1 MTAFGPSP
9 DLRHPIHGITRTG
22 FLRPFIT
29 RSTIEV
35 GEYTYYD
42 DPRGPEHFESNV
54 LYHFDFVGDRL
65 RIGRYCSIAA
75 EARFIMNGGN
85 HRTDGFSTYPFP
97 IFGHGWEV
105 AMPETWPMKGDT
117 VIGHDVWI
125 GYGAII
131 MPGVTVG
138 NGAVIASAAVVTRDV
153 PAYAIVGGNPAS
165 IIRHRYD
172 PETIARLE
180 RIAWWDWDAAK
191 VTRNV
196 RAICGADL
204 AALEAAV

>member
-1 MTAFGPSP
+1 MP
-9 DLRHPIHGITRTG
+9 D
-22 FLRPFIT
+22 
-29 RSTIEV
+29 S
-35 GEYTYYD
+35 
-42 DPRGPEHFESNV
+42 
-54 LYHFDFVGDRL
+54 
-65 RIGRYCSIAA
+65 
-75 EARFIMNGGN
+75 
-85 HRTDGFSTYPFP
+85 
-97 IFGHGWEV
+97 
-105 AMPETWPMKGDT
+105 WPMKGDT

-125 GYGAII
+125 GYGAMI
-131 MPGVTVG
+131 MPGVNVG

-204 AALEAAV
+204 AALEAAD